1 MSGTRY
7 RDEETAGEMK
17 LSIVTT
23 MYYSAP
29 YVEDFYR
36 KVSAEAS
43 KITDRYEII
52 FVNDGSPDDSLAKA
66 VQLHNR
72 DSRVKVIDLSRNFGH
87 HKAAITGLEHARGD
101 VVLFMDCDLEV
112 PPEVLSPM
120 YQELLHSDA
129 DTVFGV
135 QKTRK
140 GKLFERISGAAFY
153 WLFNRLSSYPVHP
166 NLAGIRLMRRP
177 YLDGLLMHKESTVFL
192 AGLCAI
198 TGFKQVPVFVEK
210 SHKGHSTYNLSRK
223 IDLLITAVT
232 SFSDKP
238 LTGVFYLGMAI
249 TLLSMIGAF
258 LLLLGHQLAAVRV
271 AGWHLA
277 LLSIWFLGGIIL
289 ACIGIVG
296 IYVGK
301 ILMETKRRPYTV
313 IARIYDVDPEKEIP
327 LNTAAG
333 R

>member
-1 MSGTRY
+1 
-7 RDEETAGEMK
+7 MK

-29 YVEDFYR
+29 FVEDFYR
-36 KVSAEAS
+36 RVSAEAS

-87 HKAAITGLEHARGD
+87 HKAAMTGLEYARGEL
-101 VVLFMDCDLEV
+101 VLFMDCDLEV

-120 YQELLHSDA
+120 YQELLHSGA

-135 QKTRK
+135 QKSRK
-140 GKLFERISGAAFY
+140 GKLFERISGGAFY
-153 WLFNRLSSYPVHP
+153 WLFNQLSSHPVHP
-166 NLAGIRLMRRP
+166 NLAGIRLMRRS
-177 YLDGLLMHKESTVFL
+177 YLDSLLMHKESTVYL

-198 TGFKQVPVFVEK
+198 TGFKQVPVLVEK
-210 SHKGHSTYNLSRK
+210 SHKGRSTYSLARK

-238 LTGVFYLGMAI
+238 LTGVFYLGMVI
-249 TLLSMIGAF
+249 TLLSVIGAF
-258 LLLLGHQLAAVRV
+258 LLLLGHRLAAVSIT
-271 AGWHLA
+271 GWHFV
-277 LLSIWFLGGIIL
+277 LLSVWFLGGIIL

-296 IYVGK
+296 IYAGR
-301 ILMETKRRPYTV
+301 ILMETKRRPFTL
-313 IARIYDVDPEKEIP
+313 IARIYDVDREKRIP
-327 LNTAAG
+327 LDTAAS